1 MKLSS
6 LRHKVDRLDDQLV
19 RLLEQR
25 SNVAREIG
33 RLKKQDGK
41 SVFAPAREAALFRRL
56 EGKLRGGMD
65 LESLRSIYREILSSA
80 RQIQG
85 GARVAY
91 LGPEA
96 SYCHQAARE
105 RFGATTEL
113 VPCPSIAEIF
123 SAVDR
128 GEVDAGVVP
137 MENSGE
143 GAVGATQEGLLT
155 TGSWVCGEIYLP
167 IRHALLARNAT
178 GPLRVLY
185 SHPQALA
192 QCRHW
197 LATHLPGVKL
207 VEVASTA
214 DGARRASREKGSAAI
229 ASPWAAKVYR
239 LHIRHR
245 DVQDRLGN
253 STRFLILGQ
262 DAVPATGKDKTSLF
276 FTLPHRAG
284 ALHRALGVLAA
295 KKLNLLK
302 VESRPAPGK
311 PWEYVFFV
319 DVRGHLDQPDFRK
332 ALLRLQ
338 KETQD
343 LQILGSYPED
353 R

>member
-1 MKLSS
+1 
-6 LRHKVDRLDDQLV
+6 
-19 RLLEQR
+19 
-25 SNVAREIG
+25 
-33 RLKKQDGK
+33 
-41 SVFAPAREAALFRRL
+41 
-56 EGKLRGGMD
+56 
-65 LESLRSIYREILSSA
+65 
-80 RQIQG
+80 
-85 GARVAY
+85 
-91 LGPEA
+91 
-96 SYCHQAARE
+96 
-105 RFGATTEL
+105 
-113 VPCPSIAEIF
+113 
-123 SAVDR
+123 
-128 GEVDAGVVP
+128 
-137 MENSGE
+137 
-143 GAVGATQEGLLT
+143 
-155 TGSWVCGEIYLP
+155 
-167 IRHALLARNAT
+167 
-178 GPLRVLY
+178 
-185 SHPQALA
+185 
-192 QCRHW
+192 

-214 DGARRASREKGSAAI
+214 DGARRASREKGAAAI

-239 LHIRHR
+239 LHIRNR
-245 DVQDRLGN
+245 DVQDRPGN

-262 DAVPATGKDKTSLF
+262 DAAPATGKDKTSLF

-338 KETQD
+338 NETQD